1 MMNGSEKLSQ
11 PNPVP
16 EVPEQ
21 PNPWQDSI
29 RTAEQDREAGI
40 IENEN
45 EDYKRTRTQEYL
57 QSEQGSAEQYMED
70 AFDEMAKSID
80 AMVAEGKIS
89 GEVRDE
95 LLEKQM
101 NIVIKAIDELRDDY
115 EISKEEEPEPETD
128 DQREPEAPADRAELG
143 SRLAKDF
150 ELIRQAK
157 AAQEKEE
164 PAPANED
171 EITIEATE
179 EQSVPQADIQN
190 PIPAPESAQTTAD
203 TIENASENS
212 QDDTTEDNV
221 EPAPQPT
228 PEPIPMERIFNGPEM
243 EELQQQ
249 KREEILEQHVSD
261 LVRDNARELIGKDGE
276 LENKKIAKKV
286 VSEEK
291 DKLNAQ
297 IAAIEQELAERGW
310 QEESAQPVA
319 VDTVP
324 ESEPSSA
331 ENSLEQLRNYIIE
344 NKIGGAWGSSILLD
358 TAPMSDTVRTR
369 NSAWWRELS
378 QSEREEVVKY
388 LKDTEEIAHLPYGK
402 GVRDWLAENGWLADN
417 QPLAAAA

>member
-1 MMNGSEKLSQ
+1 MNGSEKLSQ
-11 PNPVP
+11 PNPAP

-70 AFDEMAKSID
+70 AFDEMAKNID

-89 GEVRDE
+89 SEVRDE

-128 DQREPEAPADRAELG
+128 NQHEPEDLADKAELG

-157 AAQEKEE
+157 AAQEETE
-164 PAPANED
+164 PAPVNED
-171 EITIEATE
+171 EVTNDTT
-179 EQSVPQADIQN
+179 EQSAPQTDIQN

-221 EPAPQPT
+221 ELAPQPT

-310 QEESAQPVA
+310 QENPAQ
-319 VDTVP
+319 TINTMP
-324 ESEPSSA
+324 EPEPSSA
-331 ENSLEQLRNYIIE
+331 ADSLEQLRNYIIE

-358 TAPMSDTVRTR
+358 TAPMSDTIKTR

-378 QSEREEVVKY
+378 QSEREEVIKY